1 MMSYFTEQFPSIC
14 DKLEK
19 ELFKDPDN
27 SRVFPPDIFCQVRYI
42 CILNIKEISK
52 KSIYKFIL
60 SDCLFVCPFVSNK
73 RPNGGSGPNL
83 VWDLTYDP
91 RENLWMLKITK
102 ISVQKFMIFC

>member
-73 RPNGGSGPNL
+73 RQNG
-83 VWDLTYDP
+83 
-91 RENLWMLKITK
+91 
-102 ISVQKFMIFC
+102 